1 MNQIMSHPP
10 EDMLLGYASGQL
22 QDGFNMVLS
31 CHINMCPKCRKNLH
45 MHQEVAGEV
54 MRGLEPTKMKTGA
67 AAVLDVLRNEA
78 NHTSKDETKL
88 TPHGDT
94 SLPFAL
100 REQLVAPLDKLKWQ
114 KLSPGL
120 KQHVFKLSG
129 AALAR
134 LIWIGKGVSVPS
146 HGHRG
151 DELTLVLSGGYHDGE
166 QAFTKGDLQW
176 ADHASPHQPVAMD
189 DGPCLTL
196 AVTDAPIV
204 FQNILPRL
212 LQPFFN
218 I

>member
-1 MNQIMSHPP
+1 MSRINSHPP
-10 EDMLLGYASGQL
+10 EDMLLSYASGKL
-22 QDGFNMVLS
+22 QGGFNMVLG
-31 CHINMCPKCRKNLH
+31 CHINMCPQCRESLH
-45 MHQEVAGEV
+45 MHQEIAGSIIRDLKPAQMGV
-54 MRGLEPTKMKTGA
+54 SANATLE
-67 AAVLDVLRNEA
+67 LLRNERA
-78 NHTSKDETKL
+78 IAPKPVVSSVKTEDLEV
-88 TPHGDT
+88 P
-94 SLPFAL
+94 LPLHEHMGSAL
-100 REQLVAPLDKLKWQ
+100 ENLKWQ

-129 AALAR
+129 TALAR

-166 QAFTKGDLQW
+166 QAFTKGDIQW
-176 ADHASPHQPVAMD
+176 ADHASPHQPIAMD

-196 AVTDAPIV
+196 AVTDAPII
-204 FQNILPRL
+204 FQNFLPRL